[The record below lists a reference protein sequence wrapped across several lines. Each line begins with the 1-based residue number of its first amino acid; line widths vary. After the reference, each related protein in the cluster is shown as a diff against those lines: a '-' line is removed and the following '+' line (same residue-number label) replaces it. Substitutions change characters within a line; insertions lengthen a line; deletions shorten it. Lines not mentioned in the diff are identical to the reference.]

1 MKYFKVLFLIYI
13 LLLFYSCGSVKEGFI
28 NQKKNSNDEF
38 FVEKKSPLVLPPD
51 YNELPIPSENNN
63 ITDDDKNKIEKLVND
78 KDDSKK
84 SDNNSDENKNFEDSL
99 LEKIKNN

>member
-1 MKYFKVLFLIYI
+1 MKYLKILFLFSII
-13 LLLFYSCGSVKEGFI
+13 LLFYSCGTVKEGFI

-51 YNELPIPSENNN
+51 YDELPIPSENGN
-63 ITDDDKNKIEKLVND
+63 IADNDKNKIEKLVNNE
-78 KDDSKK
+78 DDSKK
-84 SDNNSDENKNFEDSL
+84 SGNNIDENKNFEDSL

>member
-1 MKYFKVLFLIYI
+1 MKYFKVLFLIHI
-13 LLLFYSCGSVKEGFI
+13 LLLFYSCGSVKEGFV

>member
-1 MKYFKVLFLIYI
+1 MKYLKILFLCNII
-13 LLLFYSCGSVKEGFI
+13 LLFYSCGTVKEGFI

-63 ITDDDKNKIEKLVND
+63 VTDDNKNKIEKLVND

-84 SDNNSDENKNFEDSL
+84 SDNSSDENKNFEDSL
-99 LEKIKNN
+99 LEKIKNH

>member
-1 MKYFKVLFLIYI
+1 MKYFKILFLLNII
-13 LLLFYSCGSVKEGFI
+13 LFFFSCGTVKEGFI

-51 YNELPIPSENNN
+51 YNELPIPSKNSN
-63 ITDDDKNKIEKLVND
+63 IADDDKNKIKKLVNNE
-78 KDDSKK
+78 DDTKK
-84 SDNNSDENKNFEDSL
+84 SDNNTDENKNFENSL

>member
-1 MKYFKVLFLIYI
+1 MKYFKVLFLIHI
-13 LLLFYSCGSVKEGFI
+13 LLLFYSCGSVKEGFV
-28 NQKKNSNDEF
+28 NQKNSNDEF

-63 ITDDDKNKIEKLVND
+63 VTDDNKNKIEKLVND

-84 SDNNSDENKNFEDSL
+84 SDNSSDENKNFEDFVR
-99 LEKIKNN
+99 KN

>member
-1 MKYFKVLFLIYI
+1 MKYFKVLFLIHI

-51 YNELPIPSENNN
+51 YNELPIPSEDSN
-63 ITDDDKNKIEKLVND
+63 IADDDKNKIEKLVNNG
-78 KDDSKK
+78 DDSKK
-84 SDNNSDENKNFEDSL
+84 SGNNIDENKNFEDSL

>member
-1 MKYFKVLFLIYI
+1 MKYFKILFLFNII
-13 LLLFYSCGSVKEGFI
+13 LLFYSCGTVKEGFI

-63 ITDDDKNKIEKLVND
+63 VTDDNKNKIEKLVND

-84 SDNNSDENKNFEDSL
+84 SDNSSDENKNFEDSL

>member
-1 MKYFKVLFLIYI
+1 MKYFKVLFLIHI
-13 LLLFYSCGSVKEGFI
+13 LLLFYSCGSVKEGFV

-63 ITDDDKNKIEKLVND
+63 VTGEDKNKIEKLVND

-84 SDNNSDENKNFEDSL
+84 SDNSSDENKNFEDSL

>member
-1 MKYFKVLFLIYI
+1 MKYLKILFLFNII
-13 LLLFYSCGSVKEGFI
+13 LLFYSCGTVKEGFI

-51 YNELPIPSENNN
+51 YNELPIPSEDSN
-63 ITDDDKNKIEKLVND
+63 IADDDKNKIEKLVNNG
-78 KDDSKK
+78 DDSKK
-84 SDNNSDENKNFEDSL
+84 SGNNIDENKNFEDSL

>member
-1 MKYFKVLFLIYI
+1 MKYFKVLFLIHI
-13 LLLFYSCGSVKEGFI
+13 LLLFYSCGSVKEGFV

-63 ITDDDKNKIEKLVND
+63 VTDDNKNKIEKLVND

-84 SDNNSDENKNFEDSL
+84 SDNSSDENKNFEDSL
-99 LEKIKNN
+99 LEKIKNH

>member
-1 MKYFKVLFLIYI
+1 MKYFKILFLLNII
-13 LLLFYSCGSVKEGFI
+13 LFFFSCGTVKEGFI

-51 YNELPIPSENNN
+51 YNELPIPSENSN
-63 ITDDDKNKIEKLVND
+63 IADDDKNKIKKLVNNE
-78 KDDSKK
+78 DDTKK
-84 SDNNSDENKNFEDSL
+84 SDNNTDENKNFEDSL

>member
-1 MKYFKVLFLIYI
+1 MKYFKILFLFNII
-13 LLLFYSCGSVKEGFI
+13 LLFYSCGTVKEGFI

-51 YNELPIPSENNN
+51 YNELPIPSENSN
-63 ITDDDKNKIEKLVND
+63 IAGDDKNKIEKLVNNE
-78 KDDSKK
+78 DDLKK
-84 SDNNSDENKNFEDSL
+84 NDNDTDQNKNFEDSL

>member
-1 MKYFKVLFLIYI
+1 
-13 LLLFYSCGSVKEGFI
+13 LLFYSCGTVKEGFI

-51 YNELPIPSENNN
+51 YNELPIPNENSN
-63 ITDDDKNKIEKLVND
+63 IADYDKNKIEKFVNNE
-78 KDDSKK
+78 DDSKK
-84 SDNNSDENKNFEDSL
+84 TDKNNDENKNFEDSL

>member
-1 MKYFKVLFLIYI
+1 MKYLKILFLCNII
-13 LLLFYSCGSVKEGFI
+13 LLFYSCGTVKEGFI

-63 ITDDDKNKIEKLVND
+63 VTDEDKNKIEKLVND

-84 SDNNSDENKNFEDSL
+84 SDNSSDENKNFEDSL

>member
-1 MKYFKVLFLIYI
+1 MKYFKVLFLIHI
-13 LLLFYSCGSVKEGFI
+13 LLLFYSCGAVREGFV

-63 ITDDDKNKIEKLVND
+63 VTDDNKNKIEKLVND

>member
-1 MKYFKVLFLIYI
+1 MKYFKVLFLIHI

>member
-1 MKYFKVLFLIYI
+1 MKYFKILFLLNTI
-13 LLLFYSCGSVKEGFI
+13 LLFFSCGTVKEGFM

-51 YNELPIPSENNN
+51 YNELPIPNENSN
-63 ITDDDKNKIEKLVND
+63 IADNDKNKIEKLVNNED
-78 KDDSKK
+78 EFKK
-84 SDNNSDENKNFEDSL
+84 SANNNDDNKNFEDSL

>member
-1 MKYFKVLFLIYI
+1 MKYLKILFLFNII
-13 LLLFYSCGSVKEGFI
+13 LLFYSCGTVKEGFI

-63 ITDDDKNKIEKLVND
+63 VTDDNKNKIEKLVND

-84 SDNNSDENKNFEDSL
+84 SGNNIDENKNFEDSL

>member
-1 MKYFKVLFLIYI
+1 MKYFKILFLLNII
-13 LLLFYSCGSVKEGFI
+13 LFFFSCGTVKEGFI

-63 ITDDDKNKIEKLVND
+63 VTDDNKNKIEKLVND

-84 SDNNSDENKNFEDSL
+84 SDNSSDENKNFEDSL

>member
-1 MKYFKVLFLIYI
+1 MKYFKILFLLNTI
-13 LLLFYSCGSVKEGFI
+13 LLFFSCGTVKEGFM

-51 YNELPIPSENNN
+51 YNELPIPNENSN
-63 ITDDDKNKIEKLVND
+63 IADKDKNKIEKLVNNED
-78 KDDSKK
+78 ESKK
-84 SDNNSDENKNFEDSL
+84 SANNNDDNKNFEDSL

>member
-1 MKYFKVLFLIYI
+1 MKYSKILFLLNII
-13 LLLFYSCGSVKEGFI
+13 LFFFSCGTVKEGFI

-51 YNELPIPSENNN
+51 YNELPIPSENSN
-63 ITDDDKNKIEKLVND
+63 IADDDKNKIKKLVNNE
-78 KDDSKK
+78 DDTKK
-84 SDNNSDENKNFEDSL
+84 SDNNTDESKNFEDSL

>member
-1 MKYFKVLFLIYI
+1 MKYFKILFLLNII
-13 LLLFYSCGSVKEGFI
+13 LFFFSCGTVKEGFI

-51 YNELPIPSENNN
+51 YNELPIPSKNSN
-63 ITDDDKNKIEKLVND
+63 IADDDKNKIKKLVNNE
-78 KDDSKK
+78 DDTKK
-84 SDNNSDENKNFEDSL
+84 SDNNADESKNFEDSL

>member
-1 MKYFKVLFLIYI
+1 MKYFKVLFLLHII
-13 LLLFYSCGSVKEGFI
+13 LLFYSCGTVKEGFI

-51 YNELPIPSENNN
+51 YNELPIPNENSN
-63 ITDDDKNKIEKLVND
+63 IADYDKNKIEKFVNNE
-78 KDDSKK
+78 DDSKK
-84 SDNNSDENKNFEDSL
+84 TDKNNDENKNFEDSL

>member
-1 MKYFKVLFLIYI
+1 MKYFKILFLFNII
-13 LLLFYSCGSVKEGFI
+13 LLFYSCGTVKEGFI

-84 SDNNSDENKNFEDSL
+84 SDNSSDENKNFEDSL

>member
-1 MKYFKVLFLIYI
+1 MKYLKILFLFSII
-13 LLLFYSCGSVKEGFI
+13 LLFYSCGTVKEGFI

-51 YNELPIPSENNN
+51 YNELPIPSENSN
-63 ITDDDKNKIEKLVND
+63 IADDDKNKIKKLVNNE
-78 KDDSKK
+78 DDTKK
-84 SDNNSDENKNFEDSL
+84 SDNNTDESKNFEDSL